1 MKINKNI
8 WTGKNK
14 PYNRNSLYFPDG
26 IDSGETAPAP
36 PSGGE
41 SGGSTIE
48 YLDVSGLNVF
58 LAGFLASV
66 GVNVKWDSLGSV
78 DHHPIVIAPTGVI
91 GLPRKEDGYT
101 PNANILAV
109 AVDKTIV
116 MYDRLFGET
125 PMSVGDFI
133 EANDIDLAS
142 IPRLTK
148 EQFYTL
154 D

>member
-1 MKINKNI
+1 M
-8 WTGKNK
+8 TT
-14 PYNRNSLYFPDG
+14 LDG
-26 IDSGETAPAP
+26 GNVIIKKGTAPAP

-41 SGGSTIE
+41 SASTIE
-48 YLDVSGLNVF
+48 YLDVSGLDAF
-58 LAGFLASV
+58 LAALLASM

-78 DHHPIVIAPTGVI
+78 DHHPIVIAPMGVV

-101 PNANILAV
+101 PDANILAV

-116 MYDRLFGET
+116 IYDRIFGET

-133 EANDIDLAS
+133 EGADIDLAS

-148 EQFYTL
+148 EQFYSL